1 MRYYILLFICLTICF
16 DSSASELKQL
26 KMKTIG
32 APVKT
37 ARRWSWA
44 VAPDSNGKWKYIA
57 QYWNYPYGKKA
68 PDPEWIIVDLE
79 SGKQKSINLPGYANT
94 LYSGGSLMRSKD
106 GKLFFSTGDGRIH
119 YYSPEE
125 NSIKSLGLMF
135 PDDKG
140 YRLLYRQIQSPDGM
154 IYMGTQSSHGKP
166 GLVQLD
172 PKTLKT
178 KSFKK
183 VAGIQRKEGLTYV
196 YYLASDPPWVY
207 LAVGKGIWRL
217 AAINVKTGE
226 SKILADNCSW
236 VSFKTHPYGIR
247 AGIQKIDPATKK
259 KTSAYVWCYDG
270 KIYPE
275 IKGKCPKLPGKTLK
289 ERYPEFFA
297 DKPASKAPSINVGS
311 PNGEGEIKI
320 EIKPGIG
327 RKGKTIWGSIK
338 NTHAVALES
347 LITLPDGSLLG
358 NGKQY
363 RGFFRYYPEKNKI
376 DYYGKHGPS
385 RPVLT
390 NLQGKVYFSGYP
402 SGMTFVYDPDKAWRT
417 QESIPHANRNE
428 INPKKLK
435 YLGANI
441 SGAHYAYSLK
451 PASNGRLYF
460 LGRLERGHQGSGVAY
475 YDLRRRK
482 AFGHHK
488 KLNFIKPSNM
498 LVMDKLERV
507 LISGRLLETNPYSNE
522 KPPIETKV
530 VVFDM
535 NLKELDRLQIKK
547 GLKST
552 GHIYKAP
559 DENEFIAFINHEGV
573 DALYRYNLKDKKL
586 VKWVEV
592 DKPIDK
598 LLIRPIDNTY
608 WTIQNNVLGKL
619 DPVSLKI
626 TPIGNLPKKPACYAW
641 NGKKLYGTVG
651 GDLVE
656 IDSNL

>member
-1 MRYYILLFICLTICF
+1 VH
-16 DSSASELKQL
+16 Q
-26 KMKTIG
+26 
-32 APVKT
+32 
-37 ARRWSWA
+37 
-44 VAPDSNGKWKYIA
+44 
-57 QYWNYPYGKKA
+57 
-68 PDPEWIIVDLE
+68 
-79 SGKQKSINLPGYANT
+79 PG
-94 LYSGGSLMRSKD
+94 
-106 GKLFFSTGDGRIH
+106 
-119 YYSPEE
+119 
-125 NSIKSLGLMF
+125 
-135 PDDKG
+135 
-140 YRLLYRQIQSPDGM
+140 RQQQD
-154 IYMGTQSSHGKP
+154 
-166 GLVQLD
+166 
-172 PKTLKT
+172 
-178 KSFKK
+178 
-183 VAGIQRKEGLTYV
+183 
-196 YYLASDPPWVY
+196 
-207 LAVGKGIWRL
+207 
-217 AAINVKTGE
+217 
-226 SKILADNCSW
+226 
-236 VSFKTHPYGIR
+236 
-247 AGIQKIDPATKK
+247 
-259 KTSAYVWCYDG
+259 
-270 KIYPE
+270 
-275 IKGKCPKLPGKTLK
+275 
-289 ERYPEFFA
+289 
-297 DKPASKAPSINVGS
+297 
-311 PNGEGEIKI
+311 
-320 EIKPGIG
+320 
-327 RKGKTIWGSIK
+327 
-338 NTHAVALES
+338 
-347 LITLPDGSLLG
+347 ITLLHEVFPIRQPKS
-358 NGKQY
+358 
-363 RGFFRYYPEKNKI
+363 NKI
-376 DYYGKHGPS
+376 DYFGKHGPS

-417 QESIPHANRNE
+417 QESIPHAKRNE

-507 LISGRLLETNPYSNE
+507 LISGRLLETNLYSNE

-592 DKPIDK
+592 DKTIDK

-608 WTIQNNVLGKL
+608 WTIQNHVLGKL

-641 NGKKLYGTVG
+641 NGKKPYGTVG